1 MANAIAAIDM
11 LVKYLEHRI
20 RNIKADT
27 KEAYDIERGEIVD
40 ELKQLAERISNIDP
54 IILPRLPKADL
65 QDEVIRNIASAASKR
80 TTMPPIYT
88 DTTCNIG
95 IQNIAVCLPKYV
107 NFSETPG
114 ATIYGINGL
123 EEFAQKKMT
132 HLLMS
137 VLLSMP
143 LGKVRLHFI
152 DLNFSCK
159 AQFFIDNFD
168 RSVCN
173 IYCDV
178 QSAKG
183 LAESLKTKMA
193 QRLRGELSD
202 NIYDFVVFLDFLN
215 DYNNIG
221 NAYRQIIEKGAFANI
236 HTVFI
241 LNDYNVEEGVYDPGL
256 LDEDK
261 FCFINGYPTLK
272 DEINYTE
279 AILSLANLS
288 LAQDSDFRSKCIE
301 YLNNGLQTEDE
312 PEIDEPEIDKT
323 EYAVTTSAIEAPIG
337 KTTDGETV
345 DFKID
350 VNRGHYHAFVIGETG
365 SGKSRFLHDIIIN
378 MIVKYSPED
387 VELYLMDFKGVEF
400 NPYRDIK
407 HSRVILVDRADERIT
422 YEVIH
427 ELKQKMEERQK
438 ILAAAG
444 ASDVD
449 EYNKMSAD
457 SHISQII
464 LVADECQTLFSDDAK
479 NNKLQR
485 DMIATIA
492 LIAQQGRA
500 YGVHLLLATQS
511 LSNAPQLGASILN
524 QIGEH
529 YILPCLPADAQK
541 LVPDH
546 ERKDTETVVSQMEK
560 GKGQC
565 YYQGADGKFLF
576 TFSYIPKG
584 EVQDSLIDAAKKKS
598 DEHNSNGQVYF
609 SGSLQYA
616 MDEQTIDVIAAKGR
630 RHIVASPE
638 QSIAIPQSP
647 VTIPLRD
654 ESGENIMLLGINDKQ
669 YVTRTSINTLVSMI
683 ATNRRKEFDY
693 EFVVMD
699 CMKCDD
705 DEPYM
710 DVLDKLQA
718 EGLCRLV
725 RPRDRKALL
734 YQLCKDIASGSARPT
749 MLTILG
755 EETFRELKFDE
766 PLEFAEDN
774 NSNPTKDEAPMSYDD
789 ALAMMNMLGNPVT
802 SKPQTDSGISDI
814 KTMMQ
819 ALEYILDHGPEN
831 GVHTIMQLDRI
842 GNFYITKDGYVNSK
856 AVYSR
861 FAHLLILRSGEN
873 DVSTLTLPD
882 DIRPAVLEDN
892 GERLRAYYYNEGS
905 NRYELF
911 TPYLMPKT
919 EQINKLL
926 K

>member
-1 MANAIAAIDM
+1 MKTILAIDM
-11 LVKYLEHRI
+11 LVKHFEQRV
-20 RNIKADT
+20 RDIKAET
-27 KEAYDIERGEIVD
+27 KEAYDKALNEAVD
-40 ELKQLAERISNIDP
+40 ETWKLAVRISNLDP
-54 IILPRLPKADL
+54 IILPIMPGTES
-65 QDEVIRNIASAASKR
+65 QDAEIKRIASEAAKR
-80 TTMPPIYT
+80 TCLPPIYT

-95 IQNIAVCLPKYV
+95 IQNVAIFIPKYV

-114 ATIYGINGL
+114 VAIKSGNGW
-123 EEFAQKKMT
+123 EEFAQQKMT
-132 HLLMS
+132 HLLMCA
-137 VLLSMP
+137 LLAMP
-143 LGKVRLHFI
+143 VGKVRLHFI
-152 DLNFSCK
+152 DLNFSGK

-168 RSVCN
+168 RSVCEV
-173 IYCDV
+173 CLDV
-178 QSAKG
+178 SSAERQ
-183 LAESLKTKMA
+183 AESLKEKMA

-202 NIYDFVVFLDFLN
+202 DSYDFVVFLDFLN
-215 DYNNIG
+215 DYNKIG
-221 NAYRQIIEKGAFANI
+221 NAYSQIIEKGALANI
-236 HTVFI
+236 HTI
-241 LNDYNVEEGVYDPGL
+241 
-256 LDEDK
+256 
-261 FCFINGYPTLK
+261 FINNGQNLEENVYNPLLGNEDRFCPIDGYTKLPK
-272 DEINYTE
+272 DYKYDRSLTF
-279 AILSLANLS
+279 AALSFAK
-288 LAQDSDFRSKCIE
+288 DSDFRRKCIE
-301 YLNNGLQTEDE
+301 YLNSGVQQDDE
-312 PEIDEPEIDKT
+312 TPKIDET
-323 EYAVTTSAIEAPIG
+323 EYAVTTSVIEVPIG
-337 KTTDGETV
+337 KTANGETV
-345 DFKID
+345 EFKMD

-378 MIVKYSPED
+378 MIAKYSPED

-422 YEVIH
+422 YEVIR
-427 ELKQKMEERQK
+427 ELQQKMEERQK

-449 EYNKMSAD
+449 EFNKMSAD
-457 SHISQII
+457 KHISQII

-511 LSNAPQLGASILN
+511 LSNAPLLGASILN

-630 RHIVASPE
+630 RHIVASPG
-638 QSIAIPQSP
+638 QSIAISQSP

-683 ATNRRKEFDY
+683 ATSRSKELDY

-710 DVLDKLQA
+710 DILDKLQA
-718 EGLCRLV
+718 EGMCRLV

-734 YQLCKDIASGSARPT
+734 YQLCKDIASGTARPT

-766 PLEFAEDN
+766 PLDIAEEN
-774 NSNPTKDEAPMSYDD
+774 NSTQANVEEPMSFDD
-789 ALAMMNMLGNPVT
+789 ALSMMNMLGNPVT

-814 KTMMQ
+814 KTVMQ
-819 ALEYILDHGPEN
+819 ALEYILDRGPEN

-911 TPYLMPKT
+911 TPYLMLKT
-919 EQINKLL
+919 EQIDKLL

>member
-1 MANAIAAIDM
+1 MKTILAIDM
-11 LVKYLEHRI
+11 LVKHFEQRV
-20 RNIKADT
+20 RDIKAET
-27 KEAYDIERGEIVD
+27 KEAYDKALNEAVD
-40 ELKQLAERISNIDP
+40 ETWKLAVRISNLDP
-54 IILPRLPKADL
+54 IILPIMPGTESQNAEIKR
-65 QDEVIRNIASAASKR
+65 IASEAAKR
-80 TTMPPIYT
+80 TCLPPIYT

-95 IQNIAVCLPKYV
+95 IQNVALFIPKYV

-114 ATIYGINGL
+114 VAIKSGNGW
-123 EEFAQKKMT
+123 EEFAQQKMT
-132 HLLMS
+132 HLLMCA
-137 VLLSMP
+137 LLAMP
-143 LGKVRLHFI
+143 VGKVRLHFI
-152 DLNFSCK
+152 DLNFSGK

-168 RSVCN
+168 RSVCEV
-173 IYCDV
+173 CLDV
-178 QSAKG
+178 SSAERQ
-183 LAESLKTKMA
+183 AESLKEKMA

-202 NIYDFVVFLDFLN
+202 DSYDFVVFLDFLN
-215 DYNNIG
+215 DYNKIG
-221 NAYRQIIEKGAFANI
+221 NAYSQIIEKGALANI
-236 HTVFI
+236 HTI
-241 LNDYNVEEGVYDPGL
+241 
-256 LDEDK
+256 
-261 FCFINGYPTLK
+261 FINNGQNLEENVYNPLLGNKDRFCPIDGYTKLPK
-272 DEINYTE
+272 DYKYDRSLTF
-279 AILSLANLS
+279 AALSFAK
-288 LAQDSDFRSKCIE
+288 DSDFRHKCIE
-301 YLNNGLQTEDE
+301 YLNSGVQQDDE
-312 PEIDEPEIDKT
+312 TPKIDET
-323 EYAVTTSAIEAPIG
+323 EYAVTTSVIEVPIG
-337 KTTDGETV
+337 KTANGETV
-345 DFKID
+345 EFKMD

-378 MIVKYSPED
+378 MIAKYSPED

-449 EYNKMSAD
+449 EFNKMSAD
-457 SHISQII
+457 KHISQII
-464 LVADECQTLFSDDAK
+464 LVADECQTLFSDDVK

-511 LSNAPQLGASILN
+511 LSNAPLLGASILN

-630 RHIVASPE
+630 RHIVASPG
-638 QSIAIPQSP
+638 QSIAISQSP

-654 ESGENIMLLGINDKQ
+654 ESGENIILLGINDKQ

-683 ATNRRKEFDY
+683 ATSRSKELDY

-710 DVLDKLQA
+710 DILDKLQA
-718 EGLCRLV
+718 EGMCRLV

-734 YQLCKDIASGSARPT
+734 YQLCKDIASGTARPT

-766 PLEFAEDN
+766 PLDIAEEN
-774 NSNPTKDEAPMSYDD
+774 NSTQANVEEPMSFDD
-789 ALAMMNMLGNPVT
+789 ALSMMNMLGNPVT

-814 KTMMQ
+814 KTVMQ
-819 ALEYILDHGPEN
+819 ALEYILDRGPEN

-856 AVYSR
+856 DVYSR
-861 FAHLLILRSGEN
+861 FAHLLILRTGEN
-873 DVSTLTLPD
+873 DLVTLSLPD
-882 DIRPAVLEDN
+882 NIRPAALEDN

-911 TPYLMPKT
+911 TPYLLPKI
-919 EQINKLL
+919 ELIDKLL

>member
-1 MANAIAAIDM
+1 MKTILAIDM
-11 LVKYLEHRI
+11 LVKHFEQRV
-20 RNIKADT
+20 RDIKAET
-27 KEAYDIERGEIVD
+27 KEAYDKALNEAVD
-40 ELKQLAERISNIDP
+40 ETWKLAVRISNLDP
-54 IILPRLPKADL
+54 IILPIMPGIES
-65 QDEVIRNIASAASKR
+65 QDTEIKRIASEAAKR
-80 TTMPPIYT
+80 TCLPPIYT

-95 IQNIAVCLPKYV
+95 IQNVALFIPKYV
-107 NFSETPG
+107 NFSETRG
-114 ATIYGINGL
+114 VAIKSGNGW
-123 EEFAQKKMT
+123 EEFAQQKMT
-132 HLLMS
+132 HLLMCA
-137 VLLSMP
+137 LLAMP
-143 LGKVRLHFI
+143 VGKVRLHFI
-152 DLNFSCK
+152 DLNFSGK

-168 RSVCN
+168 RSVCEV
-173 IYCDV
+173 CLDV
-178 QSAKG
+178 SSAERQ
-183 LAESLKTKMA
+183 AESLKEKMA

-202 NIYDFVVFLDFLN
+202 DSYDFVVFLDFLN
-215 DYNNIG
+215 DYNKIG
-221 NAYRQIIEKGAFANI
+221 NAYSQIIEKGALANI
-236 HTVFI
+236 HTI
-241 LNDYNVEEGVYDPGL
+241 
-256 LDEDK
+256 
-261 FCFINGYPTLK
+261 FINNGQNLEENVYNPILGNEDRFCPIDGYTKLPK
-272 DEINYTE
+272 DYKYDRSLTF
-279 AILSLANLS
+279 AALSFAK
-288 LAQDSDFRSKCIE
+288 DSDFRRKCID
-301 YLNNGLQTEDE
+301 YLNSGVQQDDE
-312 PEIDEPEIDKT
+312 TPKIDET
-323 EYAVTTSAIEAPIG
+323 EYVVTTSVIEVPIG
-337 KTTDGETV
+337 KTANGETV
-345 DFKID
+345 EFKMD

-378 MIVKYSPED
+378 MIAKYSPED

-422 YEVIH
+422 YEVIR
-427 ELKQKMEERQK
+427 ELQQKMEERQK

-449 EYNKMSAD
+449 EFNKMSAD
-457 SHISQII
+457 KHISQII

-511 LSNAPQLGASILN
+511 LSNAPLLGASILN

-630 RHIVASPE
+630 RHIVASPG
-638 QSIAIPQSP
+638 QSIAISQSP
-647 VTIPLRD
+647 VTMQLRN

-683 ATNRRKEFDY
+683 ATNRRKELDY

-718 EGLCRLV
+718 EGQCRLV
-725 RPRDRKALL
+725 RPCDRKALL

-766 PLEFAEDN
+766 PLDIAEEN
-774 NSNPTKDEAPMSYDD
+774 NSTQANVEEPMSFDD
-789 ALAMMNMLGNPVT
+789 ALSMMNMLGNPVT
-802 SKPQTDSGISDI
+802 SKPQTDSCISDI

-919 EQINKLL
+919 EQIDKLL

>member
-1 MANAIAAIDM
+1 MAKTIAAIDM

-54 IILPRLPKADL
+54 ILLPRLPKADL

-114 ATIYGINGL
+114 ATIYGINGW

-584 EVQDSLIDAAKKKS
+584 EVQDSLIESAKKKS

-616 MDEQTIDVIAAKGR
+616 MDENTIDAIAAKGR
-630 RHIVASPE
+630 RHIVASPG

-734 YQLCKDIASGSARPT
+734 YQLCKDIASCSARPT

-814 KTMMQ
+814 KTVMQ

>member
-1 MANAIAAIDM
+1 MRTIAAIDM
-11 LVKYLEHRI
+11 LVRHFEQRV
-20 RNIKADT
+20 RDIKAET
-27 KEAYDIERGEIVD
+27 KEAYDKELNEAVD
-40 ELKQLAERISNIDP
+40 ETWKLAIRLSNLDP
-54 IILPRLPKADL
+54 VVLPIMPGTES
-65 QDEVIRNIASAASKR
+65 QDAEIKNIASVAANRKSL
-80 TTMPPIYT
+80 PPIYT
-88 DTTCNIG
+88 DTTANIG
-95 IQNIAVCLPKYV
+95 IQHTVICIPKYV

-114 ATIYGINGL
+114 ASIKSVNGW
-123 EEFAQKKMT
+123 EEFAQQKMT
-132 HLLMS
+132 HLLMC

-143 LGKVRLHFI
+143 VGNVKLHFI
-152 DLNFSCK
+152 DLSFSGK

-168 RSVCN
+168 RSVCEV
-173 IYCDV
+173 CLDV
-178 QSAKG
+178 KSAES
-183 LAESLKTKMA
+183 LAESLKEKMA
-193 QRLRGELSD
+193 QRLRGEQSD
-202 NIYDFVVFLDFLN
+202 DSYDFVVFLDFLN
-215 DYNNIG
+215 SYNKIG
-221 NAYRQIIEKGAFANI
+221 NAYSQIIEKGALANI
-236 HTVFI
+236 HTI
-241 LNDYNVEEGVYDPGL
+241 
-256 LDEDK
+256 
-261 FCFINGYPTLK
+261 FINNGQNLEENVYNPLLNNTDRFCQIDGYTNLPKDYKCNRSLTLA
-272 DEINYTE
+272 T
-279 AILSLANLS
+279 LSFAK
-288 LAQDSDFRSKCIE
+288 DSDFRHKCID
-301 YLNNGLQTEDE
+301 YLNSGVQQEDE
-312 PEIDEPEIDKT
+312 TQCIDET

-337 KTTDGETV
+337 KTANGDTV
-345 DFKID
+345 DFKMD

-365 SGKSRFLHDIIIN
+365 SGKSRFLHDIIIS
-378 MIVKYSPED
+378 MIAKYSPED

-422 YEVIH
+422 YEVIR
-427 ELKQKMEERQK
+427 ELQDKMEQRQKM
-438 ILAAAG
+438 LAAAG

-449 EYNKMSAD
+449 EFNKMSAD
-457 SHISQII
+457 KHISQIV
-464 LVADECQTLFSDDAK
+464 LVADECQTLFSDDVK
-479 NNKLQR
+479 NSKLQR
-485 DMIATIA
+485 EMISTIA

-546 ERKDTETVVSQMEK
+546 EHKDTEAVVSQMEK

-576 TFSYIPKG
+576 TFNYIPKG
-584 EVQDSLIDAAKKKS
+584 EVQDSLIEAAKKKT
-598 DEHNSNGQVYF
+598 EGHNSNGQVYF

-616 MDEQTIDVIAAKGR
+616 MDGQTIDAIAAKGR
-630 RHIVASPE
+630 RHIVASPG
-638 QSIAIPQSP
+638 QSIAISQSP
-647 VTIPLRD
+647 VTMSLRD

-683 ATNRRKEFDY
+683 ATSRRKGLDY

-710 DVLDKLQA
+710 DILDKLEA
-718 EGLCRLV
+718 EGMCRLV
-725 RPRDRKALL
+725 RARDRKTLL
-734 YQLCKDIASGSARPT
+734 YQLCKDIANGCART
-749 MLTILG
+749 TILVILG

-766 PLEFAEDN
+766 PLDIAEEN
-774 NSNPTKDEAPMSYDD
+774 NSIQANAEEQMSFDD
-789 ALAMMNMLGNPVT
+789 ALSMMNMLGNPVT

-814 KTMMQ
+814 KTVMQ
-819 ALEYILDHGPEN
+819 ALEYILDRGPEN
-831 GVHTIMQLDRI
+831 GVHTIMQIDRVD
-842 GNFYITKDGYVNSK
+842 NFYITKDGYVNSK

-873 DVSTLTLPD
+873 DMSTLALPD
-882 DIRPAVLEDN
+882 DIRPAALEDN

-911 TPYLMPKT
+911 TPYLMPT
-919 EQINKLL
+919 VEQIDKLL

>member
-1 MANAIAAIDM
+1 MKTILAIDM
-11 LVKYLEHRI
+11 LVKHFEQRV
-20 RNIKADT
+20 RDIKAET
-27 KEAYDIERGEIVD
+27 KEAYDKALNEAVD
-40 ELKQLAERISNIDP
+40 ETWKLAVRISNLDP
-54 IILPRLPKADL
+54 IILPIMPGIES
-65 QDEVIRNIASAASKR
+65 QDTEIKRIASEAAKR
-80 TTMPPIYT
+80 TCLPPIYT

-95 IQNIAVCLPKYV
+95 IQNVALFIPKYV
-107 NFSETPG
+107 NFSETRG
-114 ATIYGINGL
+114 VAIKSGNGW
-123 EEFAQKKMT
+123 EEFAQQKMT
-132 HLLMS
+132 HLLMCA
-137 VLLSMP
+137 LLAMP
-143 LGKVRLHFI
+143 VGKVRLHFI
-152 DLNFSCK
+152 DLNFSGK

-168 RSVCN
+168 RSVCEV
-173 IYCDV
+173 CLDV
-178 QSAKG
+178 SSAERQ
-183 LAESLKTKMA
+183 AESLKEKMA

-202 NIYDFVVFLDFLN
+202 DSYDFVVFLDFLN
-215 DYNNIG
+215 DYNKIG
-221 NAYRQIIEKGAFANI
+221 NAYSQIIEKGALANI
-236 HTVFI
+236 HTI
-241 LNDYNVEEGVYDPGL
+241 
-256 LDEDK
+256 
-261 FCFINGYPTLK
+261 FINNGQNLEENVYNPILGNEDRFCPIDGYTKLPK
-272 DEINYTE
+272 DYKYDRSLTF
-279 AILSLANLS
+279 AALSFAK
-288 LAQDSDFRSKCIE
+288 DSDFRRKCID
-301 YLNNGLQTEDE
+301 YLNSGVQQDDE
-312 PEIDEPEIDKT
+312 TPKIDET
-323 EYAVTTSAIEAPIG
+323 EYVVTTSVIEVPIG
-337 KTTDGETV
+337 KTANGETV
-345 DFKID
+345 EFKMD

-378 MIVKYSPED
+378 MIAKYSPED

-422 YEVIH
+422 YEVIR
-427 ELKQKMEERQK
+427 ELQQKMEERQK

-449 EYNKMSAD
+449 EFNKMSAD
-457 SHISQII
+457 KHISQII

-511 LSNAPQLGASILN
+511 LSNAPLLGASILN

-630 RHIVASPE
+630 RHIVASPG
-638 QSIAIPQSP
+638 QSIAISQSP
-647 VTIPLRD
+647 VTMQLRN

-683 ATNRRKEFDY
+683 ATNRRKELDY

-718 EGLCRLV
+718 EGQCRLV

-766 PLEFAEDN
+766 PLDIAEEN
-774 NSNPTKDEAPMSYDD
+774 NSTQANVEEPMSFDD
-789 ALAMMNMLGNPVT
+789 ALSMMNMLGNPVT

-919 EQINKLL
+919 EQIDKLL

>member
-1 MANAIAAIDM
+1 MAKTIAAIDM

-95 IQNIAVCLPKYV
+95 IQNIVVCLPKYV

-261 FCFINGYPTLK
+261 FCFINGYTTLK

-279 AILSLANLS
+279 AILSFANLS
-288 LAQDSDFRSKCIE
+288 LAKDSDFRSKCIE

-616 MDEQTIDVIAAKGR
+616 MDEQTINVIAAKGR
-630 RHIVASPE
+630 RHIVASPG

-814 KTMMQ
+814 KTVMQ

>member
-1 MANAIAAIDM
+1 MAKTIAAIDM

-54 IILPRLPKADL
+54 ILLPRLPKADL

-95 IQNIAVCLPKYV
+95 IQNIVVCLPKYV

-114 ATIYGINGL
+114 ATIYGINGW

-143 LGKVRLHFI
+143 LGKVRLNFI

-261 FCFINGYPTLK
+261 FCFINGYTTLK

-279 AILSLANLS
+279 AILSFANLS
-288 LAQDSDFRSKCIE
+288 LAKDSDFRSKCIE

-378 MIVKYSPED
+378 MIAKYSPED

-422 YEVIH
+422 YEVIR
-427 ELKQKMEERQK
+427 ELQDKMEQRQK

-449 EYNKMSAD
+449 EFNKMSAD
-457 SHISQII
+457 KHISQII

-511 LSNAPQLGASILN
+511 LSNAPLLGASILN

-584 EVQDSLIDAAKKKS
+584 EVQDSLIEAVKKKS
-598 DEHNSNGQVYF
+598 EGHNSNGQVYF

-630 RHIVASPE
+630 RHIVASPG
-638 QSIAIPQSP
+638 QSIAISQSP
-647 VTIPLRD
+647 VTMPLRD

-683 ATNRRKEFDY
+683 AINRRKELDY

-710 DVLDKLQA
+710 DILDKLQA
-718 EGLCRLV
+718 EGMCRFV
-725 RPRDRKALL
+725 RPRDRKAVL

-749 MLTILG
+749 ILTILG

-766 PLEFAEDN
+766 PLDIAEDCH
-774 NSNPTKDEAPMSYDD
+774 STLTKDETPMSYDD
-789 ALAMMNMLGNPVT
+789 ALSMMNMLGNPVT